1 LIKLDIHDARVIPDS
16 LTLDA
21 IREMRKYNWKPS
33 YCITGRRCYL
43 SGNSIPW
50 FTQAYK
56 GTRRITGPGTDVVII
71 KWATPDAFLMAKL
84 KGTIK

>member
-1 LIKLDIHDARVIPDS
+1 LIKTDIHDARVVPDN

-43 SGNSIPW
+43 SGNTIGW
-50 FTQAYK
+50 FSNAYK
-56 GTRRITGPGTDVVII
+56 GTRRISGPGTDVVII
-71 KWATPDAFLMAKL
+71 KWATPEAVVFQKL
-84 KGTIK
+84 KGIIK